1 MLASLIQILDNI
13 VAEGKRRGLTQ
24 KEICQKAGVSE
35 ITISRAKKQG
45 DIRFSTLDKLA
56 KSVGLQLTTSA
67 DTPLITLINNGEL
80 FQ

>member
-1 MLASLIQILDNI
+1 MLVSLIQILDNI
-13 VAEGKRRGLTQ
+13 VAEGKHQGLTQ

-56 KSVGLQLTTSA
+56 KCMGMQLTTGA
-67 DTPLITLINNGEL
+67 DTPLMTLINDGEL

>member
-1 MLASLIQILDNI
+1 MDPLIQILNDI
-13 VAEGKRRGLTQ
+13 VAEGKRHGLTQ

-35 ITISRAKKQG
+35 ITISRAKKQR

-56 KSVGLQLTTSA
+56 KCVGMQLTTTA
-67 DTPLITLINNGEL
+67 DIPLSTLINDGNL

>member
-1 MLASLIQILDNI
+1 MLGSLVQILDDI
-13 VAEGKRRGLTQ
+13 ASEGKRKGLTQ
-24 KEICQKAGVSE
+24 KQICQKAGVSE

-56 KSVGLQLTTSA
+56 KSVGVQLTTNA
-67 DTPLITLINNGEL
+67 DTPLMTLISDGKL

>member
-1 MLASLIQILDNI
+1 MSDSLIQILDDI
-13 VAEGKRRGLTQ
+13 VTEGKHRGFTQ

-35 ITISRAKKQG
+35 ITLSRARKQG

-56 KSVGLQLTTSA
+56 KSVGMQLGVNA
-67 DTPLITLINNGEL
+67 DIALSRLINDGDL

>member
-1 MLASLIQILDNI
+1 MLVSLIQILNNI
-13 VAEGKRRGLTQ
+13 VAEGKRQGLTQ

-56 KSVGLQLTTSA
+56 KCMGMQLTTSA
-67 DTPLITLINNGEL
+67 DTPLMTLINDGEL